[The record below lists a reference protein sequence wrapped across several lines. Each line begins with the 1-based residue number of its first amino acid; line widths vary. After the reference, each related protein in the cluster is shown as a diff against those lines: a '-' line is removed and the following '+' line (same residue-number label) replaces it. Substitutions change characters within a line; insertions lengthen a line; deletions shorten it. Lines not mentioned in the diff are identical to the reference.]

1 MACAVLSGL
10 AFRLV
15 ASDHAGSH
23 CWYRTTTSGICRA
36 VRSWCAVISGRL
48 AARTLKSRSR
58 SAPVAVAAVAS
69 KRSTVPASVPS
80 SIVTCGS
87 GGQVVVPGRV
97 RGRGHGRGP
106 QDDAARP
113 VAEVSQRRGARLS
126 GFGAGGG
133 QEDKLGVFEPG
144 VCDLAVTGA
153 EFLDDRAVECLDFGG
168 GHRLLPGASGVL
180 DGLRALTLPGGL
192 AGVRPVIARGR
203 AAGVPVAADMIECM
217 SFQQQVQ
224 VPARYARVN
233 VWVISRDTDA
243 EVRFLTAAFG
253 AVETPGSR
261 MLGAAG
267 DIDHVE
273 VELGDSVIMLF
284 DAKPGWPPTPAH
296 LRIYV
301 SDVAKAVEQAT
312 AAGARVVTHPTM
324 LAFGERVARVR
335 DPQGHLWWV
344 HERVEDVAPEELAT
358 RFADPAAQEAMAYV
372 QRTLREEMETERTDR
387 Q

>member
-1 MACAVLSGL
+1 
-10 AFRLV
+10 
-15 ASDHAGSH
+15 
-23 CWYRTTTSGICRA
+23 
-36 VRSWCAVISGRL
+36 
-48 AARTLKSRSR
+48 
-58 SAPVAVAAVAS
+58 
-69 KRSTVPASVPS
+69 
-80 SIVTCGS
+80 
-87 GGQVVVPGRV
+87 
-97 RGRGHGRGP
+97 
-106 QDDAARP
+106 
-113 VAEVSQRRGARLS
+113 
-126 GFGAGGG
+126 
-133 QEDKLGVFEPG
+133 
-144 VCDLAVTGA
+144 
-153 EFLDDRAVECLDFGG
+153 
-168 GHRLLPGASGVL
+168 VL